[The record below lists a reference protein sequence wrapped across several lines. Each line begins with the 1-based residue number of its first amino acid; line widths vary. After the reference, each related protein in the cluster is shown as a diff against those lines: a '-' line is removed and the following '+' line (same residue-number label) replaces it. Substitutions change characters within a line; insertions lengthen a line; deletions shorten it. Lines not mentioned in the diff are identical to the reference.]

1 MGITSLSNVVS
12 PLIFGPLSALFLA
25 DDAPFNFPGFSM
37 LSVGLA
43 YVRSRVLVL
52 QMHVVCIFMMSHR
65 EMFSRAACRFHS

>member
-43 YVRSRVLVL
+43 YVRPRFANARRVYIYDV
-52 QMHVVCIFMMSHR
+52 
-65 EMFSRAACRFHS
+65 